1 MVNTLKIYTLNIY
14 ISNNHS
20 FVKKTLHKIDPNSDG
35 VRIVLTYK
43 NILLFGKCKYIKNYF
58 GEYSFYFLR

>member
-20 FVKKTLHKIDPNSDG
+20 FVRKTLHKIDPNSDG
-35 VRIVLTYK
+35 VRIILTYK
-43 NILLFGKCKYIKNYF
+43 KYIVVRQMSIHKELF
-58 GEYSFYFLR
+58 W